1 MLFATAV
8 AYAEPA
14 APDRMVHFAGLV
26 QVKPDPVVGNWQIDG
41 RTVIV
46 TAQTRL
52 LPNAAAIQQGDIVIV
67 DARMRDNV
75 LAAHTIVKPQAPS
88 QSPITGRIVALAA
101 GKWTIG
107 DYEVLIDSE
116 TRIEGDPPDVGDTA
130 MAWVERTG
138 AGLLAKRILVKD
150 PPPAPPRWLITGKI
164 EALAADKWTI
174 GAQEVLIDGET
185 RIDGDHPDMGDTAMA
200 WVERTG
206 AGLLAKRILVKDPP
220 PPPPGPR
227 FVVFR
232 GVVTAIDN
240 AGVYT
245 VQTGDGEKQVKTDDQ
260 TRIVGS
266 PVANDRVLVKGQ
278 MQDDGTVLALMIVKL
293 GDNDQQEQTPF
304 AGFVSDV
311 MSSTLLTAATDA
323 SVKWVWGVEL
333 PAHDGEE
340 ARTWTVVVDADTNIN
355 VDPNTVEVGAFIK
368 GAGIKLD
375 DASIQASM
383 VRVTRPPQVRFE
395 GEITARPAADAPD
408 FPLGLWTI
416 GGKSVIV
423 TAETRVV
430 GETPAVGR
438 QAAGHGVLQ
447 ADGGIAA
454 RLLMIR

>member
-1 MLFATAV
+1 MNKPLIRRLRLIALLALFVMLFAATV

-75 LAAHTIVKPQAPS
+75 LVAHTIVKPQAPS
-88 QSPITGRIVALAA
+88 QSP
-101 GKWTIG
+101 
-107 DYEVLIDSE
+107 
-116 TRIEGDPPDVGDTA
+116 
-130 MAWVERTG
+130 
-138 AGLLAKRILVKD
+138 
-150 PPPAPPRWLITGKI
+150 ITGKI

-185 RIDGDHPDMGDTAMA
+185 RIDGDHPDVGDTAMA